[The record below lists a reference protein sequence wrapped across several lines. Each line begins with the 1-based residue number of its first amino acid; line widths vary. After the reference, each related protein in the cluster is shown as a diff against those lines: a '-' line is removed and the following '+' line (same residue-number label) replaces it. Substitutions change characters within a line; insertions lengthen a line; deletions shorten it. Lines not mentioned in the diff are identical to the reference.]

1 MRQRSRPALAW
12 ALLVILLIA
21 GVYFSLWAPSRE
33 FARAELQEAVFRLR
47 LYRVGCS
54 VLAGSAL
61 AMAGVLVQ
69 GLFRNPLASPSI
81 LGTSSGASLGGM
93 LVLFASHQL
102 VAGGWMDAAWVEM
115 GVPLGC
121 CVGAAL
127 SLLVLL
133 FGLGLGPGTN
143 ALLLGGVI
151 LSSLLAS
158 LGALVMSFAQAF
170 PELGRAMMSL
180 SLGGVQGVGLRHL
193 MLALPLV
200 LGAAIMARSWARSL
214 DLLLTGEQEATSLGL
229 ALKPMRRWVVVWVA
243 VLSAAAVAIGGNLMF
258 VGLVVPHMLR
268 PFVGVLHRQLLA
280 ASALGG
286 AVYVLLCDALTRLM
300 PAGQEL
306 PLGVVTSLCGA
317 PVFLLILVRESR
329 RRA

>member
-1 MRQRSRPALAW
+1 MKRGDRPALAW
-12 ALLVILLIA
+12 ALLGLLLTA
-21 GVYFSLWAPSRE
+21 GVYLSLWAPDSE

-47 LYRVGCS
+47 LYRLACAA
-54 VLAGSAL
+54 LAGSAL

-102 VAGGWMDAAWVEM
+102 VVEGWIDAAWVEM

-121 CVGAAL
+121 CLGAAL

-133 FGLGLGPGTN
+133 LGLGLGPGTSS
-143 ALLLGGVI
+143 LLLGGVI

-158 LGALVMSFAQAF
+158 LGALLMSFAQTF

-193 MLALPLV
+193 MLASPLV

-214 DLLLTGEQEATSLGL
+214 DLLLTGEEEAQSLGL
-229 ALKPMRRWVVVWVA
+229 DHKPMRRWVVIWVA
-243 VLSAAAVAIGGNLMF
+243 VLTAAAVAVGGNLMF

-268 PFVGVLHRQLLA
+268 PFVGVLQRPLLA

-286 AVYVLLCDALTRLM
+286 AVYVVLCDALTRLM

-306 PLGVVTSLCGA
+306 PLGVVTSLIGA
-317 PVFLLILVRESR
+317 PVFLWILVRESR
-329 RRA
+329 RRV